1 MVVEFH
7 MPETAH
13 FALQGIYY
21 VFAVI
26 TLLRLEEI
34 EINATLCAESSCLG
48 ARANRGWLPI

>member
-34 EINATLCAESSCLG
+34 QLSFMPGSLSEPRLVANLRCA
-48 ARANRGWLPI
+48 